1 MTAEFTGER
10 VIPGQVDVDLW
21 NEHISR
27 YAFAS
32 RFSDGKNV
40 LDAGCGTGY
49 GAAELAGSAASV
61 TGIDIAA
68 DAVELA
74 RSRYSGANLR
84 WSCGSCADLPF
95 AADSFDLVVAFEVIE
110 HLRQWPK
117 LVSEARR
124 VLSSG
129 GCFIVST
136 PNKSFYAD
144 TRRESGPN
152 PFHEHE
158 FEFEEF
164 RDALQQVFP
173 HVSIALQDHVEAI
186 AFRFTTGSGAAD
198 LRLGDTN
205 APPSNSGFFIAICSI
220 EQPVIAPDF
229 VYVPN
234 AANALR
240 EKIVHIGRLEQEV
253 ATKNGWLA
261 DQQTAHQQLLS
272 EFRAQNS
279 ELQQSNE
286 WAASLD
292 AQLTE
297 AGERIRSLQEQLE
310 ERAQWVE
317 NLKRDLQQQSDELV
331 QCVELLHQA
340 EATVEERTKW
350 ALDLDAALSAVQAS
364 RWVRMGRAVGL
375 GPELPKA

>member
-1 MTAEFTGER
+1 
-10 VIPGQVDVDLW
+10 
-21 NEHISR
+21 
-27 YAFAS
+27 
-32 RFSDGKNV
+32 
-40 LDAGCGTGY
+40 
-49 GAAELAGSAASV
+49 
-61 TGIDIAA
+61 
-68 DAVELA
+68 
-74 RSRYSGANLR
+74 
-84 WSCGSCADLPF
+84 
-95 AADSFDLVVAFEVIE
+95 
-110 HLRQWPK
+110 
-117 LVSEARR
+117 
-124 VLSSG
+124 
-129 GCFIVST
+129 
-136 PNKSFYAD
+136 
-144 TRRESGPN
+144 
-152 PFHEHE
+152 
-158 FEFEEF
+158 
-164 RDALQQVFP
+164 
-173 HVSIALQDHVEAI
+173 
-186 AFRFTTGSGAAD
+186 
-198 LRLGDTN
+198 
-205 APPSNSGFFIAICSI
+205 
-220 EQPVIAPDF
+220 VIAPDF